1 MIAFFLLKLLHF
13 STIQITL
20 LGILQTKTTASNVSE
35 YGPEKTPYLDTFP
48 VLNAIILLS
57 LDSDM
62 TLQ

>member
-13 STIQITL
+13 STL

-48 VLNAIILLS
+48 ALNAIILLS